1 MASIV
6 DNGDGSVEV
15 VYDTLRNS
23 QQRTPK
29 SGTKSILPDM
39 EILPLD
45 IEIKQEAERIYIEM
59 NRPTRK
65 DKTRLELVFAC
76 LHFAYAKRNQ
86 INSSKELATI
96 IGIDS
101 GNISKIIGK
110 FSLSKVGYHFE
121 QRFYR
126 IVEYINFLAGKI
138 NLPFQTISMSA
149 GIGSGLVEKHP
160 DLEELQPDLVASA
173 IIIYTISTITN
184 STEVIQTRKNNLMRL
199 IICNQKKLDQ
209 MIKTIAEYDNQN

>member
-1 MASIV
+1 MATIL

-15 VYDTLRNS
+15 VFDTPQSSRQRN
-23 QQRTPK
+23 TK
-29 SGTKSILPDM
+29 TGTKSILPDM
-39 EILPLD
+39 ETLPLD
-45 IEIKQEAERIYIEM
+45 TEIKQEAERIYIEM

-86 INSSKELATI
+86 ISSSKELANI
-96 IGIDS
+96 VGIDPS
-101 GNISKIIGK
+101 NISKIIGK

-121 QRFYR
+121 QRFYE
-126 IVEYINFLAGKI
+126 IKEYIKFFAGKI
-138 NLPFQTISMSA
+138 NLPFRTLGMSI

-173 IIIYTISTITN
+173 IIIYAISTITN
-184 STEVIQTRKNNLMRL
+184 STEVIRTRKNHLMKL
-199 IICNQKKLDQ
+199 VICNQKKLDQ
-209 MIKTIAEYDNQN
+209 MIKTIADYDNQN